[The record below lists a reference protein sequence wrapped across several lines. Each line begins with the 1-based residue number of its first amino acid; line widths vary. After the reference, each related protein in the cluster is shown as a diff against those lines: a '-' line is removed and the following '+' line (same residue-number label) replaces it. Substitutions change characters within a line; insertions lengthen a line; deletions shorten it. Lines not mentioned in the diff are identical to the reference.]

1 MAIVSRSYL
10 ITDAAYG
17 RLITMAQQRR
27 FVKYGS
33 ERVKGL
39 SEFLTELSKVEFIDN
54 RPIYVKEMHEQ
65 EIKFGRAPTWFR
77 TRDRRPR
84 RLTLTEDAIERY
96 VMIALR
102 AGIIKDEPY
111 AVGGPQRLTPY
122 PTVSNVLEVIGLQW
136 LLPDS
141 LPLGLTANE
150 SQPIY

>member
-1 MAIVSRSYL
+1 MVIVSRSYL

-27 FVKYGS
+27 YVKYGS

-39 SEFLTELSKVEFIDN
+39 SEFLTALSAVEFIDN
-54 RPIYVKEMHEQ
+54 RPDYIKEMHTQ

-111 AVGGPQRLTPY
+111 IIGGPLRRTPY
-122 PTVSNVLEVIGLQW
+122 PVVANVLEVIGLQW
-136 LLPDS
+136 LLPDN
-141 LPLGLTANE
+141 LPLARSDYE
-150 SQPIY
+150 